1 VRLPAFLDARR
12 LEGRTVRLF
21 LVLLL
26 VVQAASFLLVR
37 RAIETRAIQLID
49 QDLNTAAFILRREL
63 AQRLAVEQIKAGVL
77 VKDAGFIEVLGQ
89 MHVDAAGRATLLDAL
104 DNHGQRVGARLAAFV
119 DLQGNVIASQAQ
131 ATRMVEAAR
140 QLPAG
145 EPGANELRLAL
156 VDGEPL
162 QLLRV
167 PARAPGPVGEV
178 VFAFAVGP
186 DQLTPVKKYSNV
198 DVAVGVRSGPG
209 QWRHAVHAEDPEA
222 LGELLKTASALPVG
236 SAGSLDWQDQAVRSQ
251 RIELEALGNSDERRL
266 MALLWVSL
274 DEELDSARKLQ
285 LSLLWLNLAGVA
297 IFALGSVFTARRLSG
312 PIQTLR
318 QVAEQLGRGDYDSPV
333 QMRSRVA
340 EVGEL
345 AQAFET
351 MRQGIK
357 KHQADIER
365 YAYWDRLSGLPNRA
379 QFIERLTRALATE
392 PAQLALLV
400 LNLDRF
406 KPVNDALGRELGDRL
421 LLAVAER
428 LPLALGR
435 AAGDEHL
442 VARLGGDEFAIFLPD
457 CDGVR
462 AMTVAQSIH
471 EALAP
476 PVELER
482 RSLPRDGDPLRDL
495 LKVDVSASIGIA
507 LYPVHGVHPDDLITH
522 AERAMDLAKRRQAGS
537 LLFEDFMNARTP
549 ASLGLLSELRR
560 AVADNELRLFLQPK
574 QDLECLS
581 VRSAEALV
589 RWQHPTRGMVPPGLF
604 IPFAEETGFVRQLTQ
619 WVLRAAARHAADAH
633 AKGLALR
640 IAVNLST
647 RDLLE
652 ADLLG
657 KLQTML
663 AEEGC
668 APEWLCLEITES
680 AIMDDPKRAL
690 EMVRALADAGFRLA
704 IDDFGTGYSSLAY
717 LQKLP
722 VHEVKIDQSFVFDLD
737 KDENN
742 QTIVRSTIELS
753 HKLGK
758 KVVAEGVETV
768 EALNLLERW
777 GCDEAQGYYIARPM
791 PAEQLIRKLLNGSL
805 ETRV

>member
-1 VRLPAFLDARR
+1 MGLPAFLDARR

-26 VVQAASFLLVR
+26 VVQSASFLIVR
-37 RAIETRAIQLID
+37 GAIENQAVRDID
-49 QDLNTAAFILRREL
+49 QRLGSAGFILQREL
-63 AQRLAVEQIKAGVL
+63 AQRLAVERIKAGVL

-89 MHVDAAGRATLLDAL
+89 MHVDAAGRETLLDAL
-104 DNHGQRVGARLAAFV
+104 DNHSQRVGARMAAFV
-119 DLQGNVIASQAQ
+119 DLQGQVIASNLQAE
-131 ATRMVEAAR
+131 RMVEAAR

-145 EPGANELRLAL
+145 EPGPDELGLAL

-178 VFAFAVGP
+178 VFAFA
-186 DQLTPVKKYSNV
+186 LTPALLTPIKQYSNV
-198 DVAVGVRSGPG
+198 DAAIGVRRAPG
-209 QWRHAVHAEDPEA
+209 EWEHAVHAGAPEDLSGLLRGASRVA
-222 LGELLKTASALPVG
+222 LGQASPLVWEDRALR
-236 SAGSLDWQDQAVRSQ
+236 AR
-251 RIELEALGNSDERRL
+251 RIELPALGSDEDHRVR
-266 MALLWVSL
+266 ALLWASIE
-274 DEELDSARKLQ
+274 EELGPARQLQ
-285 LSLLWLNLAGVA
+285 WQLLWLNLVGVA
-297 IFALGSVFTARRLSG
+297 LFALGSVFTARRLSG
-312 PIQTLR
+312 PIQALR
-318 QVAEQLGRGDYDSPV
+318 NLAERLGRGEHDVPV
-333 QMRSRVA
+333 QVDTRLA
-340 EVGEL
+340 EVAGL
-345 AQAFET
+345 AQSFET

-357 KHQADIER
+357 RHQADIER
-365 YAYWDRLSGLPNRA
+365 YAYWDRLTPLPNRS
-379 QFIERLTRALATE
+379 QFVEGLSRCLAAR
-392 PAQLALLV
+392 PARLALLV

-421 LLAVAER
+421 LVAVAAR
-428 LPLALGR
+428 LSALMGS
-435 AAGDEHL
+435 AAPPGYL
-442 VARLGGDEFAIFLPD
+442 LARLGGDEFALYLPD
-457 CDGVR
+457 AGVDQ
-462 AMTVAQSIH
+462 ALALAATVH

-482 RSLPRDGDPLRDL
+482 RGVPRDGDPLLDK

-507 LYPVHGVHPDDLITH
+507 LYPSHGEHPDDLLTH
-522 AERAMDLAKRRQAGS
+522 AERAMDLAKRRQAGT
-537 LLFEDFMNARTP
+537 LLFEGSMDSRSP

-560 AVADNELRLFLQPK
+560 AVANEEFRLFLQPK
-574 QDLECLS
+574 QDLKNLD

-589 RWQHPTRGMVPPGLF
+589 RWQHPARGMVPPGLF

-619 WVLRAAARHAADAH
+619 WVLRAAARHAVQAQRS
-633 AKGLALR
+633 GLALR

-652 ADLLG
+652 SDLLS
-657 KLQTML
+657 KLQAML

-690 EMVRALADAGFRLA
+690 EMVGALAEAGFRLA

-722 VHEVKIDQSFVFDLD
+722 VHEVKIDQSFVFDLERD
-737 KDENN
+737 ANN

-758 KVVAEGVETV
+758 KVVAEGVESLA
-768 EALNLLERW
+768 ALDLLERW

-791 PAEQLIRKLLNGSL
+791 PAGQLIDKLLAGSL

>member
-1 VRLPAFLDARR
+1 MSLPAFLDARR

-37 RAIETRAIQLID
+37 RAIENQAVKAID
-49 QDLNTAAFILRREL
+49 QRLNSAAFILRREL
-63 AQRLAVEQIKAGVL
+63 AQRLVVEQIKAGVL

-104 DNHGQRVGARLAAFV
+104 DNHGQRVGARMAAFV
-119 DLQGNVIASQAQ
+119 DLRGQVIASQAQ
-131 ATRMVEAAR
+131 AASMVEAAR

-145 EPGANELRLAL
+145 EPGTNELRLAL

-178 VFAFAVGP
+178 VFAFTVAP

-198 DVAVGVRSGPG
+198 DVAVGVRTAPG
-209 QWRHAVHAEDPEA
+209 QWQHAVHAEAPDALDELLMAASNLA
-222 LGELLKTASALPVG
+222 LGLPGRLAWLGEDYRAQRVELP
-236 SAGSLDWQDQAVRSQ
+236 
-251 RIELEALGNSDERRL
+251 ALGNGDDGRL
-266 MALLWVSL
+266 MAMLWASL
-274 DEELDSARKLQ
+274 DEEMKPARDLQ
-285 LSLLWLNLAGVA
+285 LSLLWLNLVGVGL
-297 IFALGSVFTARRLSG
+297 FALGSVFTARRLSG

-318 QVAEQLGRGDYDSPV
+318 GVAEQLGRGDYDSPV
-333 QMRSRVA
+333 LMRSRIA

-345 AQAFET
+345 ALAFET

-357 KHQADIER
+357 RHQADIER
-365 YAYWDRLSGLPNRA
+365 YAYWDKLTGLPNRA
-379 QFIERLTRALATE
+379 QFVEALSGCLAE
-392 PAQLALLV
+392 QPDRLALLV

-421 LLAVAER
+421 LMAVAER
-428 LPLALGR
+428 LPGLLPAGPGR
-435 AAGDEHL
+435 L
-442 VARLGGDEFAIFLPD
+442 VARLGGDEFALFVQGAD
-457 CDGVR
+457 AQQ
-462 AMTVAQSIH
+462 AMAVAKAIH
-471 EALAP
+471 EALAA

-482 RSLPRDGDPLRDL
+482 RSQARDGDPLHDK

-507 LYPVHGVHPDDLITH
+507 VFPGHGVHHDDLLTH

-537 LLFEDFMNARTP
+537 LLFEDAMNARTP
-549 ASLGLLSELRR
+549 ASLGLLTELRR
-560 AVADNELRLFLQPK
+560 AVANEELRLFLQPK
-574 QDLECLS
+574 QDLEKLE
-581 VRSAEALV
+581 VRGAEALV

-619 WVLRAAARHAADAH
+619 WVLRAAARHAADVH
-633 AKGLALR
+633 AKGLSLR

-663 AEEGC
+663 AEEDC

-690 EMVRALADAGFRLA
+690 ETVRGLADAGFRLA

-768 EALNLLERW
+768 DALNLLEQW

-791 PAEQLIRKLLNGSL
+791 PAEQLIAKLLSGSL
-805 ETRV
+805 VTRL